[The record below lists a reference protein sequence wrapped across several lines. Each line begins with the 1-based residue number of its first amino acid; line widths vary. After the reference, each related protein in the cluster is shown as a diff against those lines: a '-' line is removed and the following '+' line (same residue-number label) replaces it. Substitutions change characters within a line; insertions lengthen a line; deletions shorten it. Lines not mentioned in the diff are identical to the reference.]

1 MADTIRYVYGLIGA
15 MLVSVIIYG
24 LFMAGQDTLYNAM
37 NKQLGNEYL
46 LYTGNNG
53 QMVSNIRNAAWN
65 DVNVD
70 KKFSYVAY
78 KEEE

>member
-1 MADTIRYVYGLIGA
+1 MASTIRYVFGLIGA

-24 LFMAGQDTLYNAM
+24 LFMAGQGTMYNAM

-53 QMVSNIRNAAWN
+53 QIMSKVRNDTWN
-65 DVNVD
+65 APTVN
-70 KKFSYVAY
+70 KTYTYMAY
-78 KEEE
+78 KEVE

>member
-1 MADTIRYVYGLIGA
+1 MADTIRYVFGLIGA

-24 LFMAGQDTLYNAM
+24 LFMAGQDTLYSAM

-53 QMVSNIRNAAWN
+53 QMVSNIRNEAWN

>member
-1 MADTIRYVYGLIGA
+1 MADTIRYVFGLIGA

>member
-1 MADTIRYVYGLIGA
+1 MSGTIKYVFGLIGA

-24 LFMAGQDTLYNAM
+24 LFMAGQGTMYNAM

-53 QMVSNIRNAAWN
+53 QMMSNVRDAAWN
-65 DVNVD
+65 DANVD
-70 KKFSYVAY
+70 KSFSYVAY
-78 KEEE
+78 EEEE